1 MFNQNEGIRLQK
13 ILAQAGVGS
22 RRKCEELIASG
33 RVSVNGKIVDELGAR
48 AFFHDII
55 EVDGV
60 PVLAEDKV
68 VYAFN
73 KPLGVVSA
81 MFDSK
86 QPNLGDYFNLVAQR
100 VFHVGR
106 LDVDSEGLLLLTN
119 DGDLADKISHPRYE
133 ISKTYQLEIVGYL
146 SESERKRLL
155 LGIEL
160 SDGVTKLDSVKTKAK
175 NPNTSLIEVR
185 IHSGKNRILRRIFDE
200 INHPVK
206 RLIRTHIGHL
216 GLDQLKPGEMKV
228 LSFQEIERI
237 FS

>member
-13 ILAQAGVGS
+13 ILAQAGIGS

-33 RVSVNGKIVDELGAR
+33 RVSVNGKIVDELGTR
-48 AFFHDII
+48 AFSGDVI

-81 MFDSK
+81 MFDAK
-86 QPNLGDYFNLVAQR
+86 QPHLGNYFDKVEHR

-106 LDVDSEGLLLLTN
+106 LDADSEGLLLLTN
-119 DGDLADKISHPRYE
+119 DGDLSEKISHPRYE
-133 ISKTYQLEIVGYL
+133 ISKTYQLEIVGQI
-146 SESERKRLL
+146 SDGERKRLL
-155 LGIEL
+155 NGIEL
-160 SDGVTKLDSVKTKAK
+160 SDGVTKLDSVKTKAV
-175 NPNTSLIEVR
+175 NPQTSLIEVR
-185 IHSGKNRILRRIFDE
+185 IHSGKNRILRRVFDE
-200 INHPVK
+200 VGHPVK

-216 GLDQLKPGEMKV
+216 GLDQLKPGEMKILTFKEV
-228 LSFQEIERI
+228 ERI